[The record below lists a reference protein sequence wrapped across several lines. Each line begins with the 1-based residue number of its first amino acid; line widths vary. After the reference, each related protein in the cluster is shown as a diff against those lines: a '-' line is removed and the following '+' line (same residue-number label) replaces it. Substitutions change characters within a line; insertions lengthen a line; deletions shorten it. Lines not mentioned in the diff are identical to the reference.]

1 MPRLNIPLSDTGYFN
16 KLILDLIAGKE
27 ELRPF
32 HRLPHHVDDYGRKMT
47 ERASLPLDRETLTE
61 SLLRQYEAVGGA
73 KGKVLENVVA
83 LREERTFTIITGHQ
97 LNIFT
102 GPLYFVYKILHAI
115 RLAED
120 LQKAYPDHR
129 FVPVYWMATED
140 HDLAE
145 IAFLN
150 IFGRRFDWPTQ
161 QTGAVGRMNTDGLAD
176 VCDRLAELFPSQ
188 EQALELI
195 ATFRKAYTEGATL
208 ADATRHFTDALF
220 GHYGLVVLDADRPE
234 LKALFADVMLDD
246 ALKGTAYEAVIAT
259 NRQLE
264 ELGHPTQV
272 TPREIN
278 LFYLKEGLR
287 ERIVR
292 TVGSFHV
299 LHTDI
304 RWSETEL
311 RAELAE
317 HPARFSPNVV
327 LRPMYQER
335 ILPNLAYI
343 GGAGELAYWLQ
354 LKAAFDAYGLSFPTL
369 VLRNHLLLIDSGTAK
384 RMDGLGLM
392 IPDLFHPVDE
402 LIRAHVIETVDTDLD
417 LSSELKLLEQLYDGL
432 KEKAA
437 EIDRTLVTALD
448 AELAKQKN
456 AVEQWGGRFARSLK
470 KKNETSVQQIQKL
483 HERLFPNGSL
493 QERHDNMLN
502 FTGSYGG
509 LGLIETLHG
518 SIEPFGADFG
528 VVTL

>member
-16 KLILDLIAGKE
+16 KLILGLAADKAQLK
-27 ELRPF
+27 PF
-32 HRLPHHVDDYGRKMT
+32 HGQPHTIENYGSKMK
-47 ERASLPLDRETLTE
+47 ERAALPIDRETLAE
-61 SLLRQYEAVGGA
+61 SLLRQYESIGGA
-73 KGKVLENVVA
+73 QGKVLDNIQA
-83 LREERTFTIITGHQ
+83 LRDERTFTVTTGHQ

-115 RLAED
+115 RLAEE
-120 LQKAYPDHR
+120 LQLHYPDHR

-150 IFGRRFDWPTQ
+150 LFGKRFNWATQ
-161 QTGAVGRMNTDGLAD
+161 QTGAVGRMTTNGLEAI
-176 VCDRLAELFPSQ
+176 CHQLANLFPAQ
-188 EQALELI
+188 ERALELI
-195 ATFRKAYTEGATL
+195 ATFRKAYTKNDSL
-208 ADATRHFTDALF
+208 ADATRHFSDALF
-220 GHYGLVVLDADRPE
+220 GQYGLVVLDADRPE
-234 LKALFADVMLDD
+234 LKALFADVMLED
-246 ALKGTAYEAVIAT
+246 ALKSTAYKAVIAT
-259 NRQLE
+259 NRHLKKQGYHAQL
-264 ELGHPTQV
+264 

-278 LFYLKEGLR
+278 LFYLQEGLR

-292 TVGSFHV
+292 AESTFHV

-304 RWSETEL
+304 RWSEAEL
-311 RAELAE
+311 RAQMTANPE
-317 HPARFSPNVV
+317 RFSPNVV

-354 LKAAFDAYGLSFPTL
+354 LKAAFDAHNISYPTL

-392 IPDLFHPVDE
+392 PPELFHPLDE

-417 LSSELKLLEQLYDGL
+417 LSTELKLLQQLYDRL
-432 KEKAA
+432 KQKAA

-448 AELAKQKN
+448 AELAKQQKT
-456 AVEQWGGRFARSLK
+456 VEQWGDRFARSLK

-483 HERLFPNGSL
+483 HDKVFPNGFL
-493 QERHDNMLN
+493 QERHDNILQ
-502 FTGSYGG
+502 FIISSED
-509 LGLIETLHG
+509 GLIPTLHEA
-518 SIEPFGADFG
+518 IEPLETDFG
-528 VVTL
+528 VVML